1 MWALLQGATAL
12 KGDLMVVQWMRD
24 VVDVAEVRRISD
36 GGLLATVP
44 LPTLGTMSGI
54 STEPLRASTEFW
66 FSLVGFVEP
75 TVIFRADAAGV
86 APAAEG
92 PSNGA
97 SQNRQRKT
105 IFSIS
110 LKSPGTREQEEASHR
125 IPNL

>member
-1 MWALLQGATAL
+1 MCTWALLQGATAL

-66 FSLVGFVEP
+66 FSLVSFVEP

-86 APAAEG
+86 APDSEG
-92 PSNGA
+92 PSNGV
-97 SQNRQRKT
+97 SQNRPKN
-105 IFSIS
+105 I
-110 LKSPGTREQEEASHR
+110 
-125 IPNL
+125 NV